1 MSQGL
6 NDYKRIKALNFLK
19 MNDMDPFFANLE
31 KGKNIIPIMEF
42 SM

>member
-6 NDYKRIKALNFLK
+6 NDYKRINAMNFLK
-19 MNDMDPFFANLE
+19 TNDMDPFFANLE
-31 KGKNIIPIMEF
+31 KGKNIIPTIEF